1 MKRSIPILLALAISA
16 CGGAEQ
22 PKPAEATPAKSAPSN
37 GPNPETDAKTDGGP
51 AVADTGAAT
60 PTVTPTVT
68 PPTEPVPPPAIP
80 EAAPG
85 EIAISPWSTSPH
97 TATWLLAA
105 EPAEALTFV
114 GSLQAGVLGR
124 TTTAWLQLGEGGQ
137 LVAAEMDVEPKADI
151 QGLWPSDAWWIEERW
166 KKEEGEEGMEFEY
179 QEIRLM
185 KLRGGNRWVPQEY
198 NFNQWFHPG
207 TDGELH
213 QRASTLSGMLV
224 ISGFDSITRVA
235 GKHPDPTVGPH
246 RGEVREIIESGSGKV
261 YVISVDDSGLLAQIE
276 CEDDACV
283 AEKAAKLP
291 VSDCNFGRQVA
302 RGRHSVSMAVT
313 CSGREFIL
321 HHRGKSDGWL
331 LDELPA
337 GEKPSGMWASE
348 EGGLWTL
355 TGDRLRWRDTE
366 SVWRDVA
373 LPEGL
378 TAPSFALTEDRKQV
392 WLAGTVGGAAKVF
405 TTNANAEVAG
415 APVPAAPVPAPP
427 AP

>member
-1 MKRSIPILLALAISA
+1 MQRSTSILLALALSA

-22 PKPAEATPAKSAPSN
+22 EKPAEAKPTKSAP
-37 GPNPETDAKTDGGP
+37 PPAPTPDANANANADGGTI
-51 AVADTGAAT
+51 AADTGTAT
-60 PTVTPTVT
+60 PIVA
-68 PPTEPVPPPAIP
+68 PPVEPVAPPPIP
-80 EAAPG
+80 VAAPG
-85 EIAISPWSTSPH
+85 EVAINPWFASPH

-105 EPAEALTFV
+105 EPAETLTFV
-114 GSLQAGVLGR
+114 GSVQAGVLGR
-124 TTTAWLQLGEGGQ
+124 TATTWLQLGEGGQ

-151 QGLWPSDAWWIEERW
+151 QGVWPSDAWWIDERW
-166 KKEEGEEGMEFEY
+166 IKEEEEMEMEY

-224 ISGFDSITRVA
+224 ISGFDNITRVA
-235 GKHPDPTVGPH
+235 GKHPDPVVGPH
-246 RGEVREIIESGSGKV
+246 RGEIREIIESGSGKV
-261 YVISVDDSGLLAQIE
+261 YVISSDSGLLAQIE
-276 CEDDACV
+276 CEDDACI

-291 VSDCNFGRQVA
+291 VSDCIFGRQVA
-302 RGRHSVSMAVT
+302 RGRHSVSMAMT

-355 TGDRLRWRDTE
+355 TAERLRWRDTE

-378 TAPSFALTEDRKQV
+378 TAASFALTEDRKQV
-392 WLAGTVGGAAKVF
+392 WLAGTVGGTPKVF
-405 TTNANAEVAG
+405 TTNANAEVA
-415 APVPAAPVPAPP
+415 AAPVP
-427 AP
+427 